1 MVSSYIY
8 CVISLFNFVLLAVI
22 LVSFYVKYIKCQYIG
37 ITLDVMQM
45 EQRKSLRRFNALSK
59 DEKENED
66 RINLLLFI
74 IAIPIM
80 FTKLISS

>member
-1 MVSSYIY
+1 
-8 CVISLFNFVLLAVI
+8 
-22 LVSFYVKYIKCQYIG
+22 
-37 ITLDVMQM
+37 MQM